1 LSLPNGDVKSSTMLK
16 KMHAGQHAEVLEQMQ
31 RWHRAGDKALKG
43 LEGCREAEAALDEM
57 RWHALTLRVHFC
69 DQSIL

>member
-1 LSLPNGDVKSSTMLK
+1 
-16 KMHAGQHAEVLEQMQ
+16 MHAGQHAEVLEQMQ